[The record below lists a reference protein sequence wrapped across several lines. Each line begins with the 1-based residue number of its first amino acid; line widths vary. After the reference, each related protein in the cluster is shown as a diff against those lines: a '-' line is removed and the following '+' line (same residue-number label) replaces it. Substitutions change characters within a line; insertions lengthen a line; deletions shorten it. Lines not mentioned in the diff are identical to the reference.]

1 MAFEFTTNAGET
13 VARELL
19 IAYLNVG
26 ETAAPEWAPIGKRV
40 EDSSEE
46 LDWGGETKS
55 DILGQT
61 YTTLKKPT
69 ITQTFDPCELDS
81 GDKAQQKLWQL
92 AVVEQNAHALA
103 NQDMLIVHLYAEND
117 GKPFAERYKS
127 CAVTPTSLGGE
138 GGGDIGMP
146 IDVTYGGER
155 TVGTIT
161 NASGK
166 ITFTE
171 TTSLSALKIVSKGT
185 EINASKAN

>member
-26 ETAAPEWAPIGKRV
+26 EQESPEWAPIGKRV

-46 LDWGGETKS
+46 MDWGGETKN

-81 GDKAQQKLWQL
+81 GDKAQQKLWKL
-92 AVVEQNAHALA
+92 AVVEQNAQALA
-103 NQDMLIVHLYAEND
+103 NQDMLIVHLYAESD
-117 GKPFAERYKS
+117 GKAFAERYS
-127 CAVTPTSLGGE
+127 ACAITPTSLGGE
-138 GGGDIGMP
+138 GGGNVGMP
-146 IDVTYGGER
+146 IDATYGGER

-161 NASGK
+161 NAGGK
-166 ITFTE
+166 ITFNADS
-171 TTSLSALKIVSKGT
+171 SLAVSAHPI
-185 EINASKAN
+185 ASKAKVSE